1 MGKLTELR
9 NATEIVKQIL
19 EEEPST
25 RNSDELL
32 YKRYCEIVEPS
43 VLKLSFS
50 TYLEVAK
57 HLSIAQFHSVKR
69 SRRKLQEEY
78 PHLRADAN
86 VEAGREL
93 NEKAFRE
100 YAKANI

>member
-9 NATEIVKQIL
+9 NATKIVQQIL
-19 EEEPST
+19 EEVPST

-32 YKRYCEIVEPS
+32 YKRYCEIVEPN
-43 VLKLSFS
+43 VLKLSLGA
-50 TYLEVAK
+50 YLDTAK
-57 HLSIAQFHSVKR
+57 YLSIAQFHSVKR
-69 SRRKLQEEY
+69 ARRRLQEQY
-78 PHLRADAN
+78 PHLRANAN

-93 NEKAFRE
+93 NEEAFRE